1 MKKTIQNIAGY
12 MLGGVMFVVLLPTI
26 MWLASG
32 MPDMAVHIGA
42 LRASLT
48 GLLMLGGLLV
58 HDNFLYAPP
67 VMIAPIHK
75 VLAVINVI
83 LLPIT
88 TTFAEDGL
96 YLGCGVN
103 QIKNKY
109 AAIILPA
116 FFYAL
121 QHCFIPTLLDGRYIV
136 YRFLSFLPLT
146 LILCWYYYRK
156 RNPLPIMVGHA
167 LIDLATAAQIVATS
181 FIPGL
186 YQTMCGV

>member
-75 VLAVINVI
+75 VLAVINVV

-181 FIPGL
+181 FIPEL